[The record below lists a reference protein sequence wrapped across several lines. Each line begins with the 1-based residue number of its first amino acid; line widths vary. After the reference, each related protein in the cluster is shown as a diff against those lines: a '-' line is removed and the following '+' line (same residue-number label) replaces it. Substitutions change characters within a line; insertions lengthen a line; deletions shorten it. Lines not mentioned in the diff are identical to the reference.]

1 MRLALTSF
9 KILMVLLLTA
19 SCYLPAP
26 ITEEQR
32 SMLGSFY
39 RVIEAEG
46 QTKNDL
52 FLKINSWMVD
62 RFKNSDDVIE
72 FSDKDAGV
80 ITGKFVEVMAFRLKD
95 GNTFVY
101 NVISTIKIDVKDNR
115 ARITLKDPVA
125 RQSNAPFAPYE
136 AVSSSELATNVLTV
150 WEALA
155 DNLSDFLNTNEDDDW

>member
-9 KILMVLLLTA
+9 KILIVLLLTS

-39 RVIEAEG
+39 RIIEVEG

-52 FLKINSWMVD
+52 FLKINSWMVK
-62 RFKNSDDVIE
+62 RFKHSDDVIQ

-80 ITGKFVEVMAFRLKD
+80 ITGKFVDVTAFRLKD
-95 GNTFVY
+95 GNTFRY
-101 NVISTIKIDVKDNR
+101 NVISTIKIDVKENR
-115 ARITLKDPVA
+115 VRITLKDPIA
-125 RQSNAPFAPYE
+125 RHSNKPFAPYE
-136 AVSSSELATNVLTV
+136 AVSSSELATNVLIV

-155 DNLSDFLNTNEDDDW
+155 DDLSDFLNNNEDEDW